1 MKPPVGADHRGVYI
15 HFPYCRSK
23 CPYCD
28 FNSHVIQ
35 PDDRRYADAVIAE
48 LRSRASELSDGPV
61 SSIYFG
67 GGTPSL
73 WAPHEVERVRSA
85 VEERFGLAR
94 DAELTLEA
102 NPESLTMRRL
112 EAYRGRGLNRFSIG
126 VQSFDDTE
134 LAILGR
140 THSAG
145 TAVRAVRS
153 ARHTGA
159 SVSLDLIY
167 GLPDQRWA
175 SVRESL
181 ERATELE
188 PDHISAYTLTIEP
201 QTVLARRTR
210 LGLFHPMPD
219 DAQAELIERVTAYL
233 ERHGYRRYE
242 ISSYA
247 RAGHEAR
254 HNSAYWAGGA
264 YLGLGAGAHSYLPR
278 ADGGALRRENVRS
291 PETYVTGCLAG
302 APRVQFEEDLEARH
316 VLADRLMVA
325 MRVAW
330 GLDPAD
336 LITHAGAPWGF
347 GTRLVEALR
356 QLEAR
361 GWVVQRDGR
370 FRPTAQGFL
379 FNDAVA
385 MALMEVPFRD
395 APSPRVEPAR

>member
-1 MKPPVGADHRGVYI
+1 MGSDHRGVYV

-28 FNSHVIQ
+28 FNSHAVQ
-35 PDDRRYADAVIAE
+35 HDDRCYADAVLAE
-48 LRSRASELSDGPV
+48 LRVCGDALCGPV
-61 SSIYFG
+61 SSLYVG

-73 WAPHEVERVRSA
+73 WAPDEVERVRSA
-85 VEERFGLAR
+85 IEARFGFAE

-102 NPESLTMRRL
+102 NPEFLTLQRL
-112 EAYRGRGLNRFSIG
+112 RAYRDLGFNRFSIG

-134 LAILGR
+134 LAVLGR
-140 THSAG
+140 EHSGDA
-145 TAVRAVRS
+145 AARAVGFANR
-153 ARHTGA
+153 TGA

-167 GLPDQRWA
+167 GLPDQGWA
-175 SVRESL
+175 SVRANL
-181 ERATELE
+181 DRAIALR
-188 PDHISAYTLTIEP
+188 PDHVSAYTLTIEP
-201 QTVLARRTR
+201 DTVLARRTR
-210 LGLFHPMPD
+210 LGLFRPMPD
-219 DAQAELIERVTAYL
+219 DAQADLIVRATEHL

-247 RAGHEAR
+247 RPGCEAR

-278 ADGGALRRENVRS
+278 ADGTAVRRENVRS
-291 PETYVTGCLAG
+291 PAAYVRACAAG
-302 APRVQFEEDLEARH
+302 APRVQFQEDLEARR

-336 LITHAGAPWGF
+336 FIRQAGAPRNLGE
-347 GTRLVEALR
+347 RLGERLR
-356 QLEAR
+356 QLQAR
-361 GWVVQRDGR
+361 GWVVERNGR
-370 FRPTAQGFL
+370 FRPTVTGFL

-385 MALMEVPFRD
+385 MMLMEVPFQD
-395 APSPRVEPAR
+395 APVRVAESAR